1 MTLRSMK
8 NEKSTNDNS
17 SFLTT
22 QSSLSEA
29 PCTFA
34 GPIAALLPHILLM
47 QVSLMAAGLTG
58 SEIIRIG
65 NQVSEQVRQGANIC
79 NLTIGDFDSN
89 IFPIPASLN
98 AGITQAY
105 QAGHTN
111 YPPAAGMAELRQ
123 SVADFLKTRQGL
135 DYSPND
141 ILVAGGS
148 RPLIYATYRALVDPG
163 DRVIFPLPSWN
174 NNHYCHLTGAT
185 QVAVPTRPEN
195 NFMPTAADLA
205 PHLAGATLLALCS
218 PLNPTGTVFTKAGLE
233 EICDLVLAE
242 NKRRGPDEKPL
253 YVLYDQ
259 IYWLLTFGNTE
270 HYDPVSLRPE
280 LRDYVVYIDGISK
293 CFAATG
299 VRVGYSF
306 GPPAIIE
313 KMKSILGHVGAWAP
327 KAEQVATAH
336 FLPETAAVNNFIA
349 GMKSGLQGSLQAL
362 FNGLKDLQAQGYPVD
377 AVAPAGAIYLTAKID
392 VLGRTAPDGTVLS
405 TSKELTSYLISE
417 AKLALVPFSAFG
429 SPASEPWFRASV
441 GAETVESIQ
450 AALPRLRAALDKL
463 K

>member
-1 MTLRSMK
+1 
-8 NEKSTNDNS
+8 
-17 SFLTT
+17 
-22 QSSLSEA
+22 
-29 PCTFA
+29 
-34 GPIAALLPHILLM
+34 M
-47 QVSLMAAGLTG
+47 QVSKMAAGLSG

-79 NLTIGDFDSN
+79 NLTIGDFDPK
-89 IFPIPASLN
+89 IFPIPTELN
-98 AGITQAY
+98 EGITRAY
-105 QAGHTN
+105 QAGLTN
-111 YPPAAGMAELRQ
+111 YPPAAGINELRQ
-123 SVADFLKTRQGL
+123 SVSDFLKTRQGL
-135 DYSPND
+135 EYGPND
-141 ILVAGGS
+141 ILIAGGS
-148 RPLIYATYRALVDPG
+148 RPLIYATYRTLIDAG

-185 QVAVPTRPEN
+185 PVAVPTRAEN

-205 PHLAGATLLALCS
+205 PHLPGATLLALCS

-233 EICDLVLAE
+233 EICDLVIAE
-242 NKRRGPDEKPL
+242 NKLRGADEKPL
-253 YVLYDQ
+253 YILYDQ
-259 IYWLLTFGNTE
+259 IYWLLTFGSTE
-270 HYDPVSLRPE
+270 HHDPVSLRPE
-280 LRDYVVYIDGISK
+280 LRDYVIYIDGISK

-336 FLPETAAVNNFIA
+336 FMPETEAVDAFL
-349 GMKSGLQGSLQAL
+349 GEMKTNLQGSLQAL
-362 FNGLKDLQAQGYPVD
+362 FDGLKELQAAGYPVD
-377 AVAPAGAIYLTAKID
+377 AVAPAGAIYLTIKID
-392 VLGRTAPDGTVLS
+392 VLGKTAPDSTVLA
-405 TSKELTSYLISE
+405 TTAELTSYLISE

-441 GAETVESIQ
+441 GAETVDSIQ